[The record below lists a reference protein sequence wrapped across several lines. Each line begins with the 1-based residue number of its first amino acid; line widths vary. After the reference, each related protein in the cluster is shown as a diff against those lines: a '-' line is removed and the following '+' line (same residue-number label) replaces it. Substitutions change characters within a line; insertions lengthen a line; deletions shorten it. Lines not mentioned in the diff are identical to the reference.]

1 MYMDLKKFTFFSLS
15 HNETGEQVYSLKLL
29 FSFKLLA
36 YLYTMTNPGIYHL
49 FVYGSLRSGFQSP
62 VYEYISRFFK
72 FIGEAKV
79 KGKLYD
85 LGTYPA
91 GVPTNEDSFIVGE
104 LYQAKN
110 EHEFSWAIG
119 QLDDYEG
126 VDVEADEI
134 QFYRRDAT
142 EVIIRNES
150 ILAWIYW
157 YKGDITSK
165 PEIASGDMLEY
176 LALKNKK

>member
-1 MYMDLKKFTFFSLS
+1 
-15 HNETGEQVYSLKLL
+15 
-29 FSFKLLA
+29 
-36 YLYTMTNPGIYHL
+36 MTNPGVYHL
-49 FVYGSLRSGFQSP
+49 FVYGSLRSGFHSP

-85 LGTYPA
+85 LGSYPA
-91 GVPTNEDSFIVGE
+91 GIGTNDESFIIGE

-126 VDVEADEI
+126 VTVEADEI
-134 QFYRRDAT
+134 KLYRR
-142 EVIIRNES
+142 EVAQIHIKGE
-150 ILAWIYW
+150 ITDAWIYW
-157 YKGDITSK
+157 YNGDVSGKPFIPSGDI
-165 PEIASGDMLEY
+165 LEY
-176 LALKNKK
+176 MNSKK